1 MTDAAR
7 TDGAPSPRDGDEP
20 KRYPGLGTGGDPHG
34 GPDPEHP
41 QARGPGGAYDGHHD
55 GEESQ
60 FADDQTLSAEFVDSV
75 SEAIAGGDIEVFN
88 YLTKELHPADIADL
102 LGLLREDERIA
113 LIEMSGGG
121 VSPDVLAELD
131 EDLRAEIVDAMG
143 SEKVAEAVAELDTDD
158 AAFVL
163 EDLDEEK
170 QAAILAEVPL
180 EDRLAL
186 RAALE
191 YEEDSAGRLMQRE
204 FFAAPAYW
212 TVGQIIDRL
221 RGVEDLPDLFYEVFV
236 VDPSF
241 KPVGAVPLSTL
252 LKSTRETVIKDIMS
266 SRDMRLI
273 PLTMDQEEVAYLFE
287 QYNLISAPVVDAGER
302 LVGMI
307 TVDDVVEMV
316 REESQEDMLALAGVE
331 GDAGLSDTVLE
342 TVRSRFS
349 WLGVN
354 LCTAILASLVIAL
367 FDAAIGQ
374 VVALAVLMPIVASMG
389 GNAGTQTLTVVV
401 RALAMRD
408 LTASNT
414 ARIILREGFVG
425 FLNGVIF
432 AAIMGTLA
440 ALWYGLSGW
449 GGQDEALRL
458 GVVVGAAMIVN
469 LFAAGLAGILI
480 PIGLQRAGADPAV
493 SSAVFVT
500 TVTDIVGFFVFLGL
514 AVIVLLPYAG

>member
-7 TDGAPSPRDGDEP
+7 IDDATP
-20 KRYPGLGTGGDPHG
+20 PGK
-34 GPDPEHP
+34 
-41 QARGPGGAYDGHHD
+41 GPGGEPYESDD
-55 GEESQ
+55 SQ
-60 FADDQTLSAEFVDSV
+60 FADDQTLSAEFVQSV
-75 SEAIAGGDIEVFN
+75 SDAIDGRDIEVFN
-88 YLTKELHPADIADL
+88 FLTKDLHPADIADL
-102 LGLLREDERIA
+102 IGLLREEERTV
-113 LIEMSGGG
+113 LIEMYGGAL
-121 VSPDVLAELD
+121 PAYVLAELD
-131 EDLRAEIVDAMG
+131 DDLREDVVDAMG
-143 SEKVAEAVAELDTDD
+143 AEKVAEAVAELDTDD

-163 EDLDEEK
+163 EDLAEEK
-170 QAAILAEVPL
+170 QAEILAEVPL

-252 LKSTRETVIKDIMS
+252 LKSTRDTVIKDIMT
-266 SRDMRLI
+266 SRDLRLI

-287 QYNLISAPVVDAGER
+287 QYNMISAPVVDAGER

-316 REESQEDMLALAGVE
+316 REETQEDMLALAGVE
-331 GDAGLSDTVLE
+331 ADTGLSDTVLE

-349 WLGVN
+349 WLAVN
-354 LCTAILASLVIAL
+354 LGTAILASLVIAL
-367 FDAAIGQ
+367 FDGAIGQ
-374 VVALAVLMPIVASMG
+374 IVALAVLMPIVASMG

-401 RALAMRD
+401 RALATKD

-414 ARIILREGFVG
+414 ARIVFREGFVG
-425 FLNGVIF
+425 FVNGVVF
-432 AAIMGTLA
+432 AFIMGTLA
-440 ALWYGLSGW
+440 ALWYGFSGW
-449 GGQDEALRL
+449 GGEAEAIRL
-458 GVVVGAAMIVN
+458 GLVVGVAMIIN
-469 LFAAGLAGILI
+469 LLAAGLAGILI

-514 AVIVLLPYAG
+514 AAVVLLPYAG

>member
-1 MTDAAR
+1 MTDATR
-7 TDGAPSPRDGDEP
+7 MEKAPP
-20 KRYPGLGTGGDPHG
+20 
-34 GPDPEHP
+34 PEK
-41 QARGPGGAYDGHHD
+41 GPGEALIDAD
-55 GEESQ
+55 EQ
-60 FADDQTLSAEFVDSV
+60 FAEDQTLSPDFVHSV
-75 SEAIAGGDIEVFN
+75 SDAIDKRDIEVFN

-102 LGLLREDERIA
+102 IGLLREEERSA
-113 LIEMSGGG
+113 LIDMLGGFLP
-121 VSPDVLAELD
+121 PDVLAELD
-131 EDLRAEIVDAMG
+131 DDLREDVVEAMG
-143 SEKVAEAVAELDTDD
+143 PEKVAEAVAELDTDD

-170 QAAILAEVPL
+170 RAEILAEVPL

-221 RGVEDLPDLFYEVFV
+221 RGVEDLPDRFYEVFV

-252 LKSTRETVIKDIMS
+252 LKSTRETVIKDIMTA
-266 SRDMRLI
+266 RDMRLI

-287 QYNLISAPVVDAGER
+287 QYNMISAPVVDAGER

-316 REESQEDMLALAGVE
+316 REESQEDMLALGGVE
-331 GDAGLSDTVLE
+331 ADTGLSDTVLE

-374 VVALAVLMPIVASMG
+374 IVALAVLMPIVASMG

-401 RALAMRD
+401 RALATKD

-414 ARIILREGFVG
+414 ARIVFREGLVG

-432 AAIMGTLA
+432 AFIMGVLA
-440 ALWYGLSGW
+440 ALWYAMSGW
-449 GGQDEALRL
+449 GDQAEAIRL
-458 GVVVGAAMIVN
+458 GAVVGAAMIIN
-469 LFAAGLAGILI
+469 LLAAGLAGILV

-514 AVIVLLPYAG
+514 AAVVLLPYAG